1 MLWVRPTVLISSFV
15 STCTQEHS
23 QPLSAA
29 ALSFSPVSDC
39 NVVKCSPSGSSNSP
53 TAEASAIQRLEAT
66 LNNAAAAAVAAA
78 EVAAEAAAS
87 AEATEALR

>member
-1 MLWVRPTVLISSFV
+1 M
-15 STCTQEHS
+15 
-23 QPLSAA
+23 
-29 ALSFSPVSDC
+29 
-39 NVVKCSPSGSSNSP
+39 VKFSPSGSSSGP

-87 AEATEALR
+87 AEAVATEALRWGDPLYYPQTNKAGF